1 MPDSYHPDT
10 MPSFG
15 DEPGSPGVNVDV
27 GSATD
32 LSLSLTIPATGT
44 TTMITTGGG
53 SVGRASPLRDEDDSV
68 FDERIS
74 PRASPVHHH
83 QHPPHLP
90 THRNQQQMRCSP
102 TQDSDHEDHRDSNT
116 RHENRLRPVVSPSSS
131 HHHHHHN
138 QVHRP
143 HHHPHHPV
151 AVAPAAASPEHNA
164 VSPAGQPKLTPFSVL
179 DILDPKKFRGATSP
193 SHVSDSGRGR
203 LSPSSVRGGGDG
215 HWSSWSSPGSPASSC
230 RSDDGEKTDRK
241 CLQPTAADEDSTI
254 RRTDDSVNG
263 IHADDDDDDL
273 KKMTQDHETSDIERN
288 DGEDDDEGD
297 HTQGKK
303 RKRSD
308 SDAGKAG
315 KPRRARTAFTY
326 EQLVALENKFKTTR
340 YLSVCERL
348 NLALSLSLTETQ
360 VKIWFQNRRTKWKK
374 QNPGMDPNAPTTAVN
389 TTPSPMSLHNTY
401 GSGLLYG
408 SHLPAYL
415 QAPSSVPYLV
425 SAPGYGALHG
435 LAGHFYSHL
444 GHA

>member
-1 MPDSYHPDT
+1 MSSYCSMPDSYHPDT

-83 QHPPHLP
+83 QHPHLSA
-90 THRNQQQMRCSP
+90 HRNQQQQMRCSP

-116 RHENRLRPVVSPSSS
+116 RHENRLRPVVSPSS
-131 HHHHHHN
+131 HQHHHHN

-143 HHHPHHPV
+143 HHHHPHHPV

-203 LSPSSVRGGGDG
+203 LSPSSVRGGEG

-230 RSDDGEKTDRK
+230 RSDGKH
-241 CLQPTAADEDSTI
+241 CL
-254 RRTDDSVNG
+254 
-263 IHADDDDDDL
+263 
-273 KKMTQDHETSDIERN
+273 
-288 DGEDDDEGD
+288 
-297 HTQGKK
+297 
-303 RKRSD
+303 
-308 SDAGKAG
+308 
-315 KPRRARTAFTY
+315 
-326 EQLVALENKFKTTR
+326 
-340 YLSVCERL
+340 
-348 NLALSLSLTETQ
+348 
-360 VKIWFQNRRTKWKK
+360 
-374 QNPGMDPNAPTTAVN
+374 
-389 TTPSPMSLHNTY
+389 
-401 GSGLLYG
+401 
-408 SHLPAYL
+408 
-415 QAPSSVPYLV
+415 
-425 SAPGYGALHG
+425 
-435 LAGHFYSHL
+435 
-444 GHA
+444 